1 MNSKNKKI
9 LAASGIFLVA
19 FNIFAF
25 YMLREG
31 IGIAKAIKNTQN
43 KEALDSLETKQI
55 ISDVLPSLVFTIDIA
70 IMMFLLY
77 LLLKFLFKLIKKS
90 LSTK

>member
-1 MNSKNKKI
+1 MNSKYKKI
-9 LAASGIFLVA
+9 IIPAGILLVA
-19 FNIFAF
+19 LNIFAF
-25 YMLREG
+25 YMLRQG

-55 ISDVLPSLVFTIDIA
+55 LSDVLPSLVFTIDIA

>member
-19 FNIFAF
+19 LNIFAF